1 MMKKSILAL
10 SIGLILNGAAVAA
23 DGTEEAQ
30 AVRVAVNDTLDIR
43 FNERV
48 RLRQVLEHT
57 LRSWEENAQAEQIPA
72 LEVYW
77 PQVRLVMLDRQA
89 DVEAERETVLRDLQ
103 ALYVHWQRRGKQE
116 QARQVQHLAEQV
128 QRWELG
134 FQPYGVPDL
143 LAARQSINNNPLLP
157 PGHYQLRLPTRPNTI
172 SVYGLTQQIGM
183 QPLQPRQTVRNYL
196 RAHARADVLQG
207 LAHGTE
213 AWRIKP
219 AQEAMMIPWGLHNAN
234 DNELNPGDI
243 LYIGFD
249 NWTLPRRFRH
259 LETAIPDLLRHF
271 VRDPE
276 AETVNL
282 VRNGRDMTPEVP
294 SAQHWQRLDRSPTTG
309 NYGGIGLM
317 QMPNARFAE
326 EGEVSLSYTDMDA
339 YRRYA
344 VSLQVLDWLEATAFY
359 TRVPSRRYSPFPGF
373 SGDNIYT
380 DKGFDVKVRLWR
392 ESEYIPQIAAG
403 IKDLGGTGLFASEY
417 LVASKQAGPFD
428 FTLGAGFGRM
438 GTRDHF
444 KSPFC
449 HLADSM
455 CERPTGFR
463 RGGGQFEYDAWFR
476 GPMALFAGVEYQTP
490 WDPLRLK
497 VEYDSNSY
505 LDDFADVD
513 LTPKTPINLGL
524 NYRVTNGFEVF
535 ASYERGDQI
544 TFGFNLHM
552 NLNSLSQIKLKPDP
566 VQPADRTTY
575 SRVSQINWFEMDND
589 IMNQYSYASGRY
601 LIDRDENNDR
611 VVTVYTQPLRL
622 RDQTEMLDR
631 TARVLARDLPRSFK
645 TYEIV
650 EQSVFMPVVKTV
662 IDADEFKAAI
672 NNENPDIQPH
682 ETEQLFT
689 RVDVDNRP
697 PWDDRRWAYGPDY
710 RFETNY
716 GLKPFFI
723 QTFGSPETFHFYQ
736 LGTMAF
742 ANRWLTPKLEVFGE
756 VGVNI
761 VNNFDQF
768 NFTVDAFDFLPVPRV
783 RTYVREYMLNDVW
796 LDSLQAT
803 YFERLS
809 RDVYAMGYAGMF
821 ERMYGGVGGEL
832 LYRPLD
838 QPWAIGV
845 DVNQVWQ
852 RDFSGALGFRD
863 YNETTGFVSLYYH
876 MPWLHD
882 SLLTVRAGQ
891 FLAGDKGVNI
901 TFQRRF
907 ESGVTVGA
915 WASLT
920 DVSATDYGEGSFS
933 KGFFMTV
940 PFDLLSV
947 IPSRQHLGFNWI
959 PLNRDGGQM
968 LQRRIQLHG
977 VTEGRSPYYSR

>member
-1 MMKKSILAL
+1 MMKPSILAL
-10 SIGLILNGAAVAA
+10 SIGLALSASQLAHAEV
-23 DGTEEAQ
+23 TEQ
-30 AVRVAVNDTLDIR
+30 DVRVAVNDVLDIR

-57 LRSWEENAQAEQIPA
+57 LQAWEESAQAGDIPS
-72 LEVYW
+72 LDVYW

-89 DVEAERETVLRDLQ
+89 EVEQERADVLRDLQ
-103 ALYVHWQRRGKQE
+103 ALYIYWQQRGKTE
-116 QARQVQHLAEQV
+116 KARQVQQLAEQV

-143 LAARQSINNNPLLP
+143 QAARQTINQNPLLP
-157 PGHYQLRLPTRPNTI
+157 SGDYQLILPTRPDTI
-172 SVYGLTQQIGM
+172 SVYGFSAQVGY
-183 QPLQPRQTVRNYL
+183 QPVQPRQTVRNYL
-196 RAHARADVLQG
+196 LGHRRANALQS

-219 AQEAMMIPWGLHNAN
+219 AADARTIPWGLHNAN
-234 DNELNPGDI
+234 DDELNPGDI
-243 LYIGFD
+243 LYVGFD
-249 NWTLPRRFRH
+249 RWSLPRQFRH
-259 LETAIPDLLRHF
+259 LEASIPQLLRHF
-271 VRDPE
+271 VRDPQ
-276 AETVNL
+276 AQAVTLQVDGQAATPAVPAVN
-282 VRNGRDMTPEVP
+282 D
-294 SAQHWQRLDRSPTTG
+294 WQRLDRSPTTG

-317 QMPNARFAE
+317 QMPNARFAR

-339 YRRYA
+339 YRRFA
-344 VSLQVLDWLEATAFY
+344 VSLQVLDWMEATAFY
-359 TRVPSRRYSPFPGF
+359 TRIPSHPYSPFPGF
-373 SGDNIYT
+373 SNDNIYT
-380 DKGFDVKVRLWR
+380 DKGFDVKFRIWQ
-392 ESEYIPQIAAG
+392 ESEYMPQIAVG
-403 IKDLGGTGLFASEY
+403 VKDIGGTGRFSAEY
-417 LVASKQAGPFD
+417 VVANKQFGPFD
-428 FTLGAGFGRM
+428 LTLGAGFGRL

-449 HLADSM
+449 HLADAM
-455 CERPTGFR
+455 CERPEGFR

-490 WDPLRLK
+490 WEPLRLK
-497 VEYDSNSY
+497 IEYDANDYSN
-505 LDDFADVD
+505 DFADVD
-513 LTPKTPINLGL
+513 LTPRTPINFGV
-524 NYRVTNGFEVF
+524 NYRLSRSFELF
-535 ASYERGDQI
+535 ASYERGDQF
-544 TFGFNLHM
+544 TVGFNLRT
-552 NLNSLSQIKLKPDP
+552 NLNNLSQLKIKPDP
-566 VQPADRTTY
+566 VQPRERPTHT
-575 SRVSQINWFEMDND
+575 RVSQINWFEMDNA

-601 LIDRDENNDR
+601 LIDRDDNNDR
-611 VVTVYTQPLRL
+611 VATVYTQPLRL

-650 EQSVFMPVVKTV
+650 EQSVFVPVVKTV

-672 NNENPDIQPH
+672 NNENPDVQPH
-682 ETEQLFT
+682 ETEKLFT
-689 RVDVDNRP
+689 RVDTDNRP
-697 PWDDRRWAYGPDY
+697 PWDDRRWTYGPDY

-761 VNNFDQF
+761 ANNFDRF
-768 NFTVDAFDFLPVPRV
+768 NFTVDAYDFLPVPRV

-838 QPWAIGV
+838 RPWAIGV

-863 YNETTGFVSLYYH
+863 YNQTTGFVSLYYH

-882 SLLTVRAGQ
+882 SMLTLRAGQ
-891 FLAGDKGVNI
+891 FLAGDKGVNV

-915 WASLT
+915 WASFT

-933 KGFFMTV
+933 KGFFLTI
-940 PFDLLSV
+940 PFDLFSV

-968 LQRRIQLHG
+968 LQRRIQLHN